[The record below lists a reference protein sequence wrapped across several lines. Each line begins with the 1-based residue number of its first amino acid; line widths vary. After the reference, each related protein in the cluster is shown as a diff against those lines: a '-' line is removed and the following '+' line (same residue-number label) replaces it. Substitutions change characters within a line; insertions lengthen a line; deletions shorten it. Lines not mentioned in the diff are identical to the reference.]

1 MKITFTTIIA
11 LSVFA
16 LLVSGCTEEAE
27 RDFPRLRTLNASNI
41 SSDGATLRAEILNS
55 QDFNITEC
63 GFYIYDGEPS
73 GNTFTG
79 RVICDFD
86 EDRALFDVNIGTGLE
101 EGTEY
106 YYRAYASSGPLT
118 NIGNTC
124 SFVSKGS
131 KAAEVLDFNPS
142 TGQVLDTITILLDDY
157 TGSTSGYEI
166 QLGGI
171 TADIVSCMNN
181 ELKVIVPPSLLST
194 ESTVT
199 IHTVEGVQELVKK
212 FSLIS
217 PVINS
222 FTPDTAYPL
231 DIITIRGTDFHRI
244 STYNVVTF
252 NGVPAEVLITSETE
266 IMVRA
271 PYLEN
276 QDCTISVSVSGQT
289 ATAQNTIYF
298 PEVFLTWERVAD
310 FPGGEVYKSGAF
322 AIGNYG
328 YAGLGTRLYH
338 DHIESVWRYDPSQ
351 DTWSQTAPFPGRTS
365 IRPFAFTIGGTGYI
379 GGGYTEDA
387 PWRVKINDVYSYQ
400 PETDSWTILSDYNG
414 IVDDDFISPGAVCNN
429 SFYIP
434 MSSNDI
440 YMYEPDSWTEL
451 NTSAS
456 GLYVHNS
463 SFTIGDSIYFICGV
477 ETSYSNLAKSEV
489 WCYNTITNT
498 WSRKNDFP
506 GGPRYVGTGFSINGK
521 GYFGLGQKD
530 QSTVYKDFW
539 SYDPVTDTWARF
551 PDFPG
556 SARSCAFHF
565 VIDKLAYI
573 GTGYNGSTLCDDV
586 YVFNPE
592 GR

>member
-1 MKITFTTIIA
+1 MKITYTTIIA
-11 LSVFA
+11 LSVFI
-16 LLVSGCTEEAE
+16 LLLSGCTEDAE

-41 SSDGATLRAEILNS
+41 SSNGVSLRAEILNP

-63 GFYIYDGEPS
+63 GFYVYDGEPS
-73 GNTFTG
+73 VNTLTG
-79 RVICDFD
+79 QVICEFD
-86 EDRALFDVNIGTGLE
+86 EDRAMFDVNIGTGLK

-106 YYRAYASSGPLT
+106 FYRAFASSGPLS

-131 KAAEVLDFNPS
+131 KVSEALDFNPS
-142 TGQVLDTITILLDDY
+142 TGQVLDTITILLDEY

-166 QLGGI
+166 QFSGI

-181 ELKVIVPPSLLST
+181 EFKVIVPPSLVSK
-194 ESTVT
+194 ESPVT

-222 FTPDTAYPL
+222 FTPDTVYPL
-231 DIITIRGTDFHRI
+231 DIVTIRGTDFHRI
-244 STYNVVTF
+244 ASYNVVTF
-252 NGVPAEVLITSETE
+252 NGVPAEILITSETE

-271 PYLEN
+271 PYLDE

-298 PEVFLTWERVAD
+298 PEIIPAWERVAD
-310 FPGGEVYKSGAF
+310 FPGGEAYKSGAF

-328 YAGLGTRLYH
+328 YAGLGTRLNH
-338 DHIESVWRYDPSQ
+338 DHIDAVWKYDPLQ
-351 DTWSQTAPFPGRTS
+351 DTWSQTATFPGRTS

-379 GGGYTEDA
+379 GGGLTEDA
-387 PWRVKINDVYSYQ
+387 PWRVKINDVYSYE

-429 SFYIP
+429 IFYIP
-434 MSSNDI
+434 MSPNDI

-451 NTSAS
+451 NTSAPE
-456 GLYVHNS
+456 LYLHS
-463 SFTIGDSIYFICGV
+463 STFAIGDSIFFICGV
-477 ETSYSNLAKSEV
+477 DEAYTGSAKSDV

-498 WSRKNDFP
+498 WSKKNDFP
-506 GGPRYVGTGFSINGK
+506 GGARYAATGFSINGK
-521 GYFGLGQKD
+521 GYIGLGQKNP
-530 QSTVYKDFW
+530 STFYRDFW
-539 SYDPVTDTWARF
+539 LYDPLYDSWTRL

-556 SARSCAFHF
+556 SARTCAFSF
-565 VIDKLAYI
+565 VINGLAYI
-573 GTGYNGSTLCDDV
+573 GTGHDGSNLCSDI
-586 YVFNPE
+586 YVFNPA